1 MDQASKRQKKE
12 NFRAKYSSQ
21 KAEKMTTDL
30 KVLTEEGFL
39 VNTETMSLS
48 KPSPAHLWSA
58 SGHFRALGA
67 APAWESV
74 RTRPPFSPPI

>member
-1 MDQASKRQKKE
+1 MDSQHCKIIKVLFKCKMQKKE

-48 KPSPAHLWSA
+48 KDPS
-58 SGHFRALGA
+58 LGY
-67 APAWESV
+67 
-74 RTRPPFSPPI
+74 

>member
-48 KPSPAHLWSA
+48 KDPS
-58 SGHFRALGA
+58 LGY
-67 APAWESV
+67 
-74 RTRPPFSPPI
+74 